1 MLSRVPFTGNPA
13 FKINMSCDH
22 CAEPA
27 CLPACPTGAIFKRKD
42 NGVVDIDST
51 LCIGCRKYE
60 AACPFGAMSG
70 AEDAAGF
77 VDGHVL
83 NWMPEFLEK
92 AARPAECA
100 LYRAILQMTDAVL
113 DELRDELEAIT
124 GRARRVAFPSPDDAQ
139 QAGTAALLN
148 SQAEQSDAKI
158 DIEEEPRVL
167 AHDSDIRM
175 LVLNLMLNAIHAMP
189 DGGTVRV
196 SCHADGA
203 GRIRLQVADS
213 GVGFPEDLRDKV
225 MLPFWTRRADGSRG
239 RGLGLTICNA
249 IVGAL
254 GRQIGFESE
263 VGRGTVFTADLADAD
278 KREE

>member
-1 MLSRVPFTGNPA
+1 
-13 FKINMSCDH
+13 
-22 CAEPA
+22 
-27 CLPACPTGAIFKRKD
+27 
-42 NGVVDIDST
+42 
-51 LCIGCRKYE
+51 
-60 AACPFGAMSG
+60 
-70 AEDAAGF
+70 
-77 VDGHVL
+77 
-83 NWMPEFLEK
+83 
-92 AARPAECA
+92 
-100 LYRAILQMTDAVL
+100 MTDAAL

-158 DIEEEPRVL
+158 DIEEKPRVL
-167 AHDSDIRM
+167 ADDSDIRM